1 MLLMLPSLAG
11 CVTHQCAQ
19 HWLMHPEPA
28 GIRNY
33 VTGCDPTYEAWLAST
48 AAKDLPSRAPR
59 HAVAADDDAGEIR
72 QAVHQR
78 VQAVLPT
85 P

>member
-33 VTGCDPTYEAWLAST
+33 VTGLEPVHEMWLATT
-48 AAKDLPSRAPR
+48 AAKDLPSSATL
-59 HAVAADDDAGEIR
+59 HAVASDDDAGEIR
-72 QAVHQR
+72 PAVHHR
-78 VQAVLPT
+78 LEVVPSAP
-85 P
+85 